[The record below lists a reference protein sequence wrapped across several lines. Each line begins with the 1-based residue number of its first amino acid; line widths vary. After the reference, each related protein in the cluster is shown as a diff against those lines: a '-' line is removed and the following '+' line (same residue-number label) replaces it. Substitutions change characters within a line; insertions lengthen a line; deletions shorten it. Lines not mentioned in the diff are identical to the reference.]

1 MGGKVTVVPMGYPK
15 IPGVPMGCPR
25 DTRVPRVGIGVPVY
39 ARVSVGWRV
48 VPVGIWEPGG
58 THPPR
63 WHP

>member
-39 ARVSVGWRV
+39 PRVSVGWCA
-48 VPVGIWEPGG
+48 VPVGIWGPGG